1 MLRGRFILI
10 MLALLLVGQAALPAA
25 AQGLWTAEYFNN
37 PYLQGT
43 PAAIFSEGS
52 PAHNW
57 GAGSPNT
64 SLPAD
69 YFSVRWTSA
78 QTLAAGTYQLTVR
91 ADDGVRVLVDG
102 LPYIDEWHTASG
114 GSYTTTLNLTAGT
127 HTFLVEFYEAAGLAF
142 LEYSFGSVVP
152 GGATATV
159 NTGMLNVRAA
169 PNPFTG
175 AILTR
180 ITRGQMYTVIGRNAD
195 TSWLQLDV
203 NGISGWVNA
212 RYVVAVNVQNVPV
225 TDPGTRPTG
234 ATATVITDALNVR
247 AAPNPFTGAILTRI
261 RLGETYSVIGRNAD
275 SSWIQLNVNGVTGWV
290 NRSYT
295 VVVGLDHVP
304 VTDPGTRPTGATA
317 TVITD
322 ALNVRA
328 APNPFTGAI
337 LTRITRGQM
346 YTVIGRNADTSW
358 LQLDV
363 NGIIDWVNARYV
375 LAANLANVP
384 ITG

>member
-1 MLRGRFILI
+1 MSRVRFILI
-10 MLALLLVGQAALPAA
+10 GMAILLIGLAVLPAA
-25 AQGLWTAEYFNN
+25 AQGLWTAEYFSN
-37 PYLQGT
+37 PYLQGS

-52 PAHNW
+52 PSHNW
-57 GAGSPNT
+57 GAGSPNP
-64 SLPAD
+64 SLLVD
-69 YFSVRWTSA
+69 YFSARWTST

-91 ADDGVRVLVDG
+91 ADDGVRVLVNG
-102 LPYIDEWHTASG
+102 LPYIDEWHVASG
-114 GSYTTTLNLTAGT
+114 STYTATLNLPAGA
-127 HTFLVEFYEAAGLAF
+127 HTFVVEYYEAAGLAF

-152 GGATATV
+152 GGATATI
-159 NTGMLNVRAA
+159 NTAMLNVRAT

-212 RYVVAVNVQNVPV
+212 RYVVAVNIQNVPV

-234 ATATVITDALNVR
+234 ATATIITYALNVR

-261 RLGETYSVIGRNAD
+261 RFGETYPVVGRNAD
-275 SSWIQLNVNGVTGWV
+275 SSWIQLNANGVIGWV
-290 NRSYT
+290 SRSYT
-295 VVVGLDHVP
+295 AVIGLETVP

-317 TVITD
+317 TVITGQ
-322 ALNVRA
+322 LNVRA
-328 APNPFTGAI
+328 APNPLTGAI
-337 LTRITRGQM
+337 LTRINLGET
-346 YTVIGRNADTSW
+346 YPVVGRNAASTW
-358 LQLDV
+358 LQLNV
-363 NGIIDWVNARYV
+363 NGLIGWVNARYV
-375 LAANLANVP
+375 AASNLANVP